1 MMTEKEVDELER
13 RERWVDDR
21 AEHLASEMR
30 SGMDPETL
38 QDCIIGFATQR
49 FALAV
54 ASIAF
59 PSKAPHVE
67 DEVLTAEMEEM
78 IREHAYDIAERE
90 ADNRERE
97 ARRR

>member
-1 MMTEKEVDELER
+1 MMTEKEVDEMER
-13 RERWVDDR
+13 RERWVDNR
-21 AEHLASEMR
+21 AEYLASEMR

-38 QDCIIGFATQR
+38 QDCITQCSNQQ

-54 ASIAF
+54 AAIAF
-59 PSKAPHVE
+59 PSEAPNIE
-67 DEVLTAEMEEM
+67 DEVLTLEMDAM
-78 IREHAYDIAERE
+78 IWEHAYEVAERE